1 MKIKPI
7 VLTAMVVCGFAASTT
22 VVLAN
27 GVDVASK
34 TVGFADL
41 NLDSDKGAQ
50 VLLKRIESAARDVC
64 SPFDGRDAVSLS
76 ARNNC
81 VNSAVGSAV
90 AHVDNNKVTALF
102 SHVYKTTEPRKLVA
116 SR

>member
-1 MKIKPI
+1 MKIKSI
-7 VLTAMVVCGFAASTT
+7 VLTALVVCGFAASTT

-27 GVDVASK
+27 SVDVPSEK
-34 TVGFADL
+34 VDFADL

-50 VLLKRIESAARDVC
+50 VLLRRIESAAHDVC
-64 SPFDGRDAVSLS
+64 VPFDGRDTVST

-81 VNSAVGSAV
+81 VNSAVASAV
-90 AHVDNNKVTALF
+90 AHVNNSKVTALF
-102 SHVYKTTEPRKLVA
+102 SHVYKTTQPRKLVA